1 MPKYRK
7 HQYITKF
14 LITVFNLAL
23 FNYIIIYADKFQ
35 VTLEPFPVKA
45 TFVDSKL
52 SDNDDIVSVR
62 LDNVII
68 DDTKIGWNITYVIKP
83 WDTIE
88 SIAQDVGTTLANIRR
103 VNSLGN
109 DAQVRTNGTV
119 INKEGAAINKLT
131 ISDLPG
137 IVVAMSSQTSVLEF
151 AKQYALNEDDIKS
164 LNNISDSKTI
174 LREWDELFLTISEPD
189 AIKKWILEDPNAV
202 PPEQVQIASTNQDK
216 GKGKDK
222 IVDSKNKKDTKTVK
236 PTTTVSK
243 AKAQIVSAWSEGS
256 NGIIWYDKWSILAT
270 WFQKDKWYAWFAAWY
285 CTSYAASKR
294 KDIFTDPDR
303 SFRWN
308 AGAWLSNAKKAG
320 NKTWSKPKVWS
331 IVVFAPGR
339 WASGYGHVWYVEK
352 VDWDKIVIS
361 DMNYKWRNIVTQRVV
376 DADLAMGYIY

>member
-1 MPKYRK
+1 MPKYRR

-45 TFVDSKL
+45 TFVDTKL

-68 DDTKIGWNITYVIKP
+68 DDSKVGWNITYVIKP

-109 DAQVRTNGTV
+109 DAQVRSNGTV
-119 INKEGAAINKLT
+119 VNKDGTAINKLT

-137 IVVAMSSQTSVLEF
+137 IVVAMSSQTSVSEF

-202 PPEQVQIASTNQDK
+202 PPEQLLIASTSQDK
-216 GKGKDK
+216 EREKV
-222 IVDSKNKKDTKTVK
+222 VDSKSKKDTKTVK
-236 PTTTVSK
+236 PTTTSK
-243 AKAQIVSAWSEGS
+243 PKAQIVSAWWAAGAT
-256 NGIIWYDKWSILAT
+256 NGIIWYDKWSILST

-294 KDIFTDPDR
+294 KDLFSDPDKA
-303 SFRWN
+303 FRWN
-308 AGAWLSNAKKAG
+308 ASAWYANAKKAG
-320 NKTWSKPKVWS
+320 NSVWSKPKVWA

-339 WASGYGHVWYVEK
+339 WASGYGHVWYVEE
-352 VDWDKIVIS
+352 VDGDKIVIS
-361 DMNYKWRNIVTQRVV
+361 DMNYKWRNIVTRRVV
-376 DADLAMGYIY
+376 DSDLAMGYIY